1 MLAGLIFAVQDADE
15 PAGALAATLPFA
27 GMTVIEY
34 QARLLVAA
42 GVSQIV
48 VVVARLTPELLGAVA
63 RIGRRG
69 VAVDTVRSA
78 GEAAAR
84 LHPLARLLVLADGLI
99 TTESVLIPL
108 AREPG
113 DTLLVV
119 PEGEAAAGYELI
131 GGGDAWAGI
140 AHLDSGRLADVAAM
154 PRDYD
159 VQSSLLH
166 IAAQAGALRLVLPEG
181 EPRSG
186 HGVEMRRDTLEARS
200 RAVVGATLAARPGW
214 FNRWLVRPLARVA
227 MPWLMR
233 RHVPT
238 AALAGGT
245 MIAGL
250 ASLAALWMDQLT
262 AGLLL
267 AVFGVAMAALVAS
280 FAWLRDEDVLART
293 MAATMLAVPALAAL
307 LLGHAL
313 DAQTGELSARVL
325 ALALVAAGALGH
337 RAAPGSRPG
346 WWGDAPAY
354 LVVLTL
360 GTILGLPFLGLAVA
374 AVYAAATLAVAI
386 EALRSRV

>member
-1 MLAGLIFAVQDADE
+1 MLAGLIFAVRDADE
-15 PAGALAATLPFA
+15 PMGALAATLPFA

-34 QARLLVAA
+34 QARLLIAA

-69 VAVDTVRSA
+69 VTVDTVRSA

-84 LHPLARLLVLADGLI
+84 LHPLAQLLVVADGLI
-99 TTESVLIPL
+99 TTEAVVGPL
-108 AREPG
+108 AQEQG

-119 PEGEAAAGYELI
+119 PEGEGDAGYELI
-131 GGGDAWAGI
+131 GGGDAWAGL
-140 AHLDSGRLADVAAM
+140 ARLDSKRLTEVAAM

-166 IAAQAGALRLVLPEG
+166 VAAQAGALRLVLPEG
-181 EPRSG
+181 EPRTG
-186 HGVEMRRDTLEARS
+186 HGIESRRETLETRS

-214 FNRWLVRPLARVA
+214 FNRWLVRPLARAV

-233 RHVPT
+233 RHMPT
-238 AALAGGT
+238 GVMAGVTAASGVAGLVALWTGQLTIGLLLGVFTTALAALA
-245 MIAGL
+245 
-250 ASLAALWMDQLT
+250 
-262 AGLLL
+262 
-267 AVFGVAMAALVAS
+267 AS
-280 FAWLRDEDVLART
+280 FAWLRDEDVLARA
-293 MAATMLAVPALAAL
+293 MGGLGLGLPALSAL

-313 DAQTGELSARVL
+313 DAETGELTARVL

-337 RAAPGSRPG
+337 RAMRAGRPN

-354 LVVLTL
+354 LVVIAVGTVL
-360 GTILGLPFLGLAVA
+360 GVPFLGLVCA
-374 AVYAAATLAVAI
+374 ALYATVTLAFAI
-386 EALRSRV
+386 ETLRAPV